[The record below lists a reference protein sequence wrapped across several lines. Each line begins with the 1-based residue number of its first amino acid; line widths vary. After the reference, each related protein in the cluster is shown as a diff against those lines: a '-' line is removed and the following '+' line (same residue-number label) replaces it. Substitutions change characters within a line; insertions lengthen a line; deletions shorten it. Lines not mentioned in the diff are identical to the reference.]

1 MKKKY
6 EAPEMLVEAVAVE
19 EPLALSLDIFG
30 GEDDTT
36 VDGKDALTKDRDD
49 SVLGDLW

>member
-6 EAPEMLVEAVAVE
+6 EAPEMLVEAVVVE
-19 EPLALSLDIFG
+19 EPLALSIFDG
-30 GEDDTT
+30 DDSPT
-36 VDGKDALTKDRDD
+36 VDGDAALTKDRDD